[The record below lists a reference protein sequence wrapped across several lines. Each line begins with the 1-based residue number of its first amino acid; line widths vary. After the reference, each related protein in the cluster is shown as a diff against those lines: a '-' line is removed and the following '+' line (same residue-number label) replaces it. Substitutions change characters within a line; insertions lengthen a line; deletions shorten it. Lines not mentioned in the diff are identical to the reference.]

1 MIPKDCK
8 RLIEVDFPIGIV
20 SIHAAREKSIR
31 YGHPSTLH
39 LWWARRPLA
48 ACRAVLLGLLLPD
61 PCDENCPSE
70 FKTKAR
76 ALLAPI
82 QGKSTKGNEGLRQS
96 LLRFIG
102 DFANWDLA
110 TNQRYL
116 DTARALVRAAQP
128 EEAPIVVDPFAGG
141 GSIPLEALRLGCEAF
156 ASDLNPVA
164 CFILKTLLEDI
175 PRHGAAL
182 AEELRNAGARIKAEA
197 ERELSKFYPAD
208 SDGARPIAYLWART
222 VRCESTANC
231 GAEIPLVR
239 SFWLSKKANRRRAL
253 RYEVMRGKGG
263 APQIG
268 FEVFTPK
275 LDRDVPAGTVTR
287 ARARCLVCG
296 TPLDPERVRAQL
308 AAQRGGADVEFD
320 AHGQRTGGATLLAV
334 VTLKEAEQGRQY
346 RVADDRDYEAVFKA
360 QQVLRRKTTEPLSSG
375 DSSVPDEALPAI
387 GTLGFRVQR
396 YGMLQWGDLFTARQR
411 LAMVTLCAVIGDN
424 FGRRK
429 ENSLERATQEMASL
443 ALSRFSDICNAQC
456 RWENTKTQVRNLFT
470 RHALPIIWDFAE
482 AGLFGDQA
490 GDYLTTLETMARV
503 IESLSTDMNVGQ
515 VQQADSC
522 DSPLP
527 DQSSTV
533 WFTDPPY
540 YDAVPYSDLSD
551 FFYVWL
557 KRVLPDH
564 PLLANRF
571 EPSSPLTPKTR
582 EIVQDETKMFD
593 GLPKDRP
600 FFVSRMAQ
608 AFAEGRRVL
617 REDGIGCVVFAH
629 KTTEGWEALLSGM
642 IQARWTITASWP
654 IATEMGT
661 RLRARESA
669 ALATSVHLVCRPR
682 PDDAGVGDWADVL
695 AEMQQRVR
703 QWMPR
708 LIKEG
713 IRGADAIFACIGP
726 AMESY
731 SRHTHV
737 ETPAGR
743 IVELGGDPAATE
755 PHERGFLAYV
765 FEAVS
770 REALRQV
777 LGGAQTEGFE
787 EDARLTA
794 LFLWTLL
801 NTRTNGKL
809 AAPEPTDE
817 GEADSDDADEAARPA
832 KVGLTLPFDTF
843 IRITRPMG
851 IHYEDWLERIISIE
865 KGVVRLIPVAERDE
879 QLFGER
885 TVASE
890 TWTPGAEQT
899 FLPGFD
905 SGQGTQ
911 PVRRVIS
918 LGGTRR
924 LDSFT
929 TLDSLHRAMLLFA
942 GGQTTRLKQ
951 LLEDE
956 RQQGRRFEQL
966 AFALTPLYGDKT
978 NERRWLEGV
987 QSMIKR

>member
-1 MIPKDCK
+1 MIPKECK
-8 RLIEVDFPIGIV
+8 RLIEVDFPIGVV
-20 SIHAAREKSIR
+20 SVHAAREKSIR
-31 YGHPSTLH
+31 HGHPSTLH

-61 PCDENCPSE
+61 PCDENCPPE

-76 ALLAPI
+76 ELLAPV
-82 QGKSTKGNEGLRQS
+82 QGKGGKGGKGLRKS
-96 LLRFIG
+96 LLKFIG

-110 TNQRYL
+110 TNRLYL

-128 EEAPIVVDPFAGG
+128 EEAPVVVDPFAGG
-141 GSIPLEALRLGCEAF
+141 GSIPLEALRHGCEAF

-182 AEELRNAGARIKAEA
+182 AEELRKAGTRIKAEVG
-197 ERELSKFYPAD
+197 RELSKFYPAD

-222 VRCESTANC
+222 VRCESAANC
-231 GAEIPLVR
+231 GAEIPLMR

-253 RYEVMRGKGG
+253 RYEVRRGKDG

-275 LDRDVPAGTVTR
+275 TERDVPAGTVTR

-296 TPLDPERVRAQL
+296 TPLDPERVRTQL

-320 AHGQRTGGATLLAV
+320 ARGRRMGGARLLAV
-334 VTLKEAEQGRQY
+334 VTLKEDEQGRRY
-346 RVADDRDYEAVFKA
+346 RVANERDYEAVCKVQRALKRKA
-360 QQVLRRKTTEPLSSG
+360 REMLPNGLSP
-375 DSSVPDEALPAI
+375 VPDEPLPAI

-396 YGMLQWGDLFTARQR
+396 YGMLQWGDLFTSRQKLAFIALINAVNR
-411 LAMVTLCAVIGDN
+411 LSAATEMTRAVKQIAG
-424 FGRRK
+424 
-429 ENSLERATQEMASL
+429 L
-443 ALSRFSDICNAQC
+443 AVSRFSDISNALC
-456 RWENTKTQVRNLFT
+456 VWETTKTQVRNLYS
-470 RHALPIIWDFAE
+470 RQAIPMHWDFAE
-482 AGLFGDQA
+482 PDLLGDSA
-490 GDYLTTLETMARV
+490 GDYQVTLETMVRV
-503 IESLSTDMNVGQ
+503 LERLTSNFSVGQ
-515 VQQADSC
+515 VMQC
-522 DSPLP
+522 DARSSPLP
-527 DQSSTV
+527 NESCNV

-540 YDAVPYSDLSD
+540 YDAIPYSDLSD

-557 KRVLPDH
+557 KRAVPND
-564 PLLANRF
+564 PLLINTL
-571 EPSSPLTPKTR
+571 EPHNPLTPKTH
-582 EIVQDETKMFD
+582 EIVQDETKTFD
-593 GLPKDRP
+593 NLPKDRSY
-600 FFVSRMAQ
+600 FESGITQ
-608 AFAEGRRVL
+608 AFAEGQRVL
-617 REDGIGCVVFAH
+617 REDGIGCVIFAH

-642 IQARWTITASWP
+642 LQARWTITASWP
-654 IATEMGT
+654 IHTEMGT

-682 PDDAGVGDWADVL
+682 PDDAGVGDWAYVL
-695 AEMQQRVR
+695 AEMQQRVN

-708 LIKEG
+708 LIDEG

-743 IVELGGDPAATE
+743 VVPLGGDPEATE

-777 LGGAQTEGFE
+777 LGDAQTEGFE

-801 NTRTNGKL
+801 DTRTNGKL
-809 AAPEPTDE
+809 AAPQPADE
-817 GEADSDDADEAARPA
+817 GETDAEDTDEAARPA
-832 KVGLTLPFDTF
+832 KAGLTLPFDTF

-885 TVASE
+885 TIAGE

-899 FLPGFD
+899 LLPGFD
-905 SGQGTQ
+905 AGQGTQ

-918 LGGTRR
+918 SGGARQ

-929 TLDSLHRAMLLFA
+929 MLDSLHRAMLLFA

-956 RQQGRRFEQL
+956 RQRGRRFEQL

>member
-1 MIPKDCK
+1 MIPKECK
-8 RLIEVDFPIGIV
+8 RLIEVDFPIGVV
-20 SIHAAREKSIR
+20 SVHAAREKSIR
-31 YGHPSTLH
+31 HGHPSTLH

-61 PCDENCPSE
+61 PCDENCPPE

-76 ALLAPI
+76 KLLAPV
-82 QGKSTKGNEGLRQS
+82 QGRGGKGDESLRQD
-96 LLRFIG
+96 LLKFIG
-102 DFANWDLA
+102 DFANWDLV
-110 TNQRYL
+110 TNRPYL
-116 DTARALVRAAQP
+116 DAARALVQAAQS
-128 EEAPIVVDPFAGG
+128 EEAPVVVDPFAGG

-175 PRHGAAL
+175 PRHGEAL

-208 SDGARPIAYLWART
+208 LDGARPIAYLWART
-222 VRCESTANC
+222 VRCESAANC
-231 GAEIPLVR
+231 GAEIPLMR

-253 RYEVMRGKGG
+253 RYEVRRGKSG

-268 FEVFTPK
+268 LEVFTPK
-275 LDRDVPAGTVTR
+275 SDRDVPAGTVTR
-287 ARARCLVCG
+287 ARARCLACG
-296 TPLDPERVRAQL
+296 TPLDPTRVRAQL
-308 AAQRGGADVEFD
+308 AAQRGGADVEFN
-320 AHGQRTGGATLLAV
+320 ARGQRTGGARFLAV
-334 VTLKEAEQGRQY
+334 VTLKEGEQGRRY
-346 RVADDRDYEAVFKA
+346 RVVDDRDYEAVFEA
-360 QQVLRRKTTEPLSSG
+360 QQALKRKVSELLPNGLSQ
-375 DSSVPDEALPAI
+375 VPDEPTPVGGGSGAGRA
-387 GTLGFRVQR
+387 FSVQK
-396 YGMLQWGDLFTARQR
+396 YGMLQWGDLFTKRQLLAILTLADKVRRIGGEKALDVR
-411 LAMVTLCAVIGDN
+411 LPAA
-424 FGRRK
+424 
-429 ENSLERATQEMASL
+429 L
-443 ALSRFSDICNAQC
+443 ALDRFANAATSLSRWHLTGEKIEGVYSRQ
-456 RWENTKTQVRNLFT
+456 
-470 RHALPIIWDFAE
+470 ALPIVWDFCE
-482 AGLFGDQA
+482 AIPFSSSSGGFEGALEWVQDVAKTSGNVLF
-490 GDYLTTLETMARV
+490 T
-503 IESLSTDMNVGQ
+503 NGQ
-515 VQQADSC
+515 IAPADACS
-522 DSPLP
+522 SPLP
-527 DQSSTV
+527 DQSCTL

-540 YDAVPYSDLSD
+540 YDAVPYADLSD
-551 FFYVWL
+551 FFFVWL
-557 KRVLPDH
+557 KRILPDH
-564 PLLANRF
+564 PLLVNWL
-571 EPSSPLTPKTR
+571 EPDNPLTPKTR
-582 EIVQDETKMFD
+582 EIVQDETKLFD
-593 GLPKDRP
+593 GLPKDRA
-600 FFVSRMAQ
+600 FFESRMAQ

-642 IQARWTITASWP
+642 LQAGWTITASWP
-654 IATEMGT
+654 IATEMGA

-682 PDDAGVGDWADVL
+682 PDGAGVGDWADVL
-695 AEMQQRVR
+695 AEMHQRVR

-708 LIKEG
+708 LIDEG
-713 IRGADAIFACIGP
+713 IRGADAIYACIGP

-743 IVELGGDPAATE
+743 VVELGGDPAATE

-777 LGGAQTEGFE
+777 LGDAETEGFE

-832 KVGLTLPFDTF
+832 RAGLTLPFDTF

-851 IHYEDWLERIISIE
+851 IHYEDWLERIISME
-865 KGVVRLIPVAERDE
+865 KGVVHLIPVAERDE

-885 TVASE
+885 TVAGE

-899 FLPGFD
+899 LLPGFD

-918 LGGTRR
+918 LGGARR
-924 LDSFT
+924 LDSLT